1 MNVGKTIK
9 RICFEITFML
19 LLVVLMPIHFVHAT
33 VLLTIEVAKVYPP
46 IIHDLTIRIFYR
58 NDEKDS

>member
-1 MNVGKTIK
+1 
-9 RICFEITFML
+9 ML

-46 IIHDLTIRIFYR
+46 VIHDLTIRIFYR